1 MQGHGALR
9 WDDVQLFLALVRD
22 GSLTR
27 AGERL
32 GLDASTVSRRLAAL
46 ERRLAVRLFDRTR
59 DGMLAT
65 EAAEGLLASAETMES
80 GAAGFARDAE
90 GFERSVEGR
99 VRITAPPGFAD
110 AFLPRVLVRLAERHP
125 RLLVEI
131 DSRIAVVD
139 LSRRE
144 ADLALR
150 TIRPQAGDLVQKRV
164 FVTRTVP
171 VGSPSYVASLGT
183 LSEPEAARWIGYG
196 DELASIPQARWM
208 VAHVPRDRR
217 ALLTSSFTL
226 QLAAAE
232 AGLGL
237 VLAPAPYTRAFDV
250 VPARLGRRLATSLAA
265 LPDDELFLVGHRAQ
279 RDVPRVA
286 AVWRYLDEELARMAA
301 ELSRDLRPPPDR
313 RAPRSR

>member
-1 MQGHGALR
+1 MAGLR

-22 GSLTR
+22 GSLAR
-27 AGERL
+27 AGARL

-65 EAAEGLLASAETMES
+65 EAAEGLVASAETMEG
-80 GAAGFARDAE
+80 GALGFARGAE
-90 GFERSVEGR
+90 GFERAVEGR
-99 VRITAPPGFAD
+99 VRLTAPPGFAD
-110 AFLPRVLVRLAERHP
+110 AFLPRVLVGLAERHP
-125 RLLVEI
+125 RLLVEV
-131 DSRIAVVD
+131 DARIAVVD

-150 TIRPQAGDLVQKRV
+150 TIRPQAGDLVQKRI
-164 FVTRTVP
+164 FVTRTIP
-171 VGSPSYVASLGT
+171 VGAPSYVASLGT
-183 LSEPEAARWIGYG
+183 VADAEGARWIGYG
-196 DELASIPQARWM
+196 EELGSIPQARWM
-208 VAHVPRDRR
+208 STHVPRERR
-217 ALLTSSFTL
+217 ALLTSSLTL

-250 VPARLGRRLATSLAA
+250 VPARMGRRLAASLAA
-265 LPDDELFLVGHRAQ
+265 LPEDELFLVGHRAQ

-286 AVWRYLDEELARMAA
+286 AVWRYLDEAFAEMAA
-301 ELSRDLRPPPDR
+301 ELSRAQRPPPDR